1 MQTPASPQIRKWQ
14 RFFAIYGGAAVVLVV
29 GAVTYGALERAREA
43 RQLVAHTQLVIE
55 TLAATLSALQDA
67 ETGQRGYLITG
78 ADSYLGPYRHAMATL
93 GADTTALRQLTRD
106 NARQQKHLD
115 TLAVLVGAKA
125 EELRGTIDLRQT
137 RGFAAAAVLVQTGR
151 GKESMDAIRRVIGA
165 MQNEEDHLVASRQ
178 LTENQRA
185 RLVEIILLAGTIV
198 AALIGIVVNGLLT
211 RYAEAQEAAA
221 RVLDA
226 QNAKLQTQATEL
238 ETQASQLEAQAAE
251 LEMANDELQQSAD
264 SLRGQT
270 EEALR
275 ANTAKSEFLAAMSHE
290 LRTPLNAVVGY
301 VDLLAMGIRG
311 PTTDTQQ
318 EDLRR
323 IKRSAEHLLSLIN
336 QILDLA
342 RVEARQ
348 IELYPARVVIAEL
361 IGDVVAL
368 VTPQMERKAITFS
381 ATCDPALVAQ
391 IDAERTRQILLNVL
405 TNAQKFTRPGGRVA
419 IVCANGVSSAGESGA
434 SAAMLSIRVVD
445 TGRGIPAK
453 KLDAIFESFVQLDR
467 QLTPDGE
474 QGLGLGLSIS
484 RDLARAMG
492 GDLTVRSVVG
502 EGSTFTLQLPLS
514 GPGPTA
520 PATDGLAGDQF
531 VAREA

>member
-1 MQTPASPQIRKWQ
+1 
-14 RFFAIYGGAAVVLVV
+14 
-29 GAVTYGALERAREA
+29 
-43 RQLVAHTQLVIE
+43 
-55 TLAATLSALQDA
+55 
-67 ETGQRGYLITG
+67 
-78 ADSYLGPYRHAMATL
+78 
-93 GADTTALRQLTRD
+93 
-106 NARQQKHLD
+106 
-115 TLAVLVGAKA
+115 
-125 EELRGTIDLRQT
+125 
-137 RGFAAAAVLVQTGR
+137 
-151 GKESMDAIRRVIGA
+151 
-165 MQNEEDHLVASRQ
+165 
-178 LTENQRA
+178 
-185 RLVEIILLAGTIV
+185 
-198 AALIGIVVNGLLT
+198 
-211 RYAEAQEAAA
+211 
-221 RVLDA
+221 
-226 QNAKLQTQATEL
+226 
-238 ETQASQLEAQAAE
+238 
-251 LEMANDELQQSAD
+251 MANDELQQSAD
-264 SLRGQT
+264 SLREQT
-270 EEALR
+270 EKALR
-275 ANTAKSEFLAAMSHE
+275 ASTAKSEFLAAMSHE

-318 EDLRR
+318 EDFRR

-381 ATCDPALVAQ
+381 ATCDPTLVAD

-405 TNAQKFTRPGGRVA
+405 TNAQKFTPRGGQVA
-419 IVCANGVSSAGESGA
+419 IACSTGGSRSGVS
-434 SAAMLSIRVVD
+434 AAPADTLWIRVSD
-445 TGRGIPAK
+445 TGRGIPAE
-453 KLDAIFESFVQLDR
+453 KLDAIFDTFVQLDR

-520 PATDGLAGDQF
+520 PAPDGAAGDQF
-531 VAREA
+531 VAAEA